1 MNTRFYREL
10 TKIKLD
16 FMINELKTLH
26 KIKKLHKDLDKSDN
40 NNKIT

>member
-1 MNTRFYREL
+1 MKQFKQIL
-10 TKIKLD
+10 KLQLD
-16 FMINELKTLH
+16 FTINELKTLH